1 MTKKKTTIASK
12 ISTEVKQGKI
22 LIIDDEEPIR
32 KSLKKMLERAGFYC
46 ETAYNYSSAK
56 EAVESL
62 NFDLILVDIILPE
75 MNGLRLVA
83 KLQEEL
89 KIDSVIIFV
98 TGEPNLETA
107 LQAIKLGA
115 SDYLEKPANRNNL
128 VAAITRA
135 LTRQGYNISVEGKN
149 ITKSIQLNSIIFQS
163 EKNQINKELKEEFQ
177 TRLDIIHN
185 ALLELKRKFGEEFNE
200 EQRSLLNQIA
210 QSNAKL
216 RKTLKDL
223 EN

>member
-32 KSLKKMLERAGFYC
+32 KSLKKMLKRAGFYC

-83 KLQEEL
+83 KLQEEF

>member
-83 KLQEEL
+83 KLQEEF

-135 LTRQGYNISVEGKN
+135 LTRRGYNISVEGKN

-216 RKTLKDL
+216 RKTLKNL

>member
-83 KLQEEL
+83 KLQEEF